1 MLAALGVQ
9 TVQIEAILYLLFL
22 FGSPFIIYV
31 LSRVNVLPIKGLG
44 KLAGI
49 SFAVLY
55 IFIVGS
61 AEFADYQLKQELDSF
76 DLDGDGSFSSN
87 EFTPEAEEA
96 MNRYIQDTGR
106 TFAPIT
112 GFIFS
117 SIYVG
122 LVFIFIRLFNK
133 YVLKNT

>member
-1 MLAALGVQ
+1 M
-9 TVQIEAILYLLFL
+9 QIEAILYLLFL

-61 AEFADYQLKQELDSF
+61 AELADYQLKQELDSF

-117 SIYVG
+117 SIYAG

-133 YVLKNT
+133 YVLKHT

>member
-1 MLAALGVQ
+1 M
-9 TVQIEAILYLLFL
+9 QIEVILYLLFL

-55 IFIVGS
+55 IFIVAS
-61 AEFADYQLKQELDSF
+61 AELADYQLKQELDSF

-106 TFAPIT
+106 TFASIT

>member
-1 MLAALGVQ
+1 VLAALGVQ